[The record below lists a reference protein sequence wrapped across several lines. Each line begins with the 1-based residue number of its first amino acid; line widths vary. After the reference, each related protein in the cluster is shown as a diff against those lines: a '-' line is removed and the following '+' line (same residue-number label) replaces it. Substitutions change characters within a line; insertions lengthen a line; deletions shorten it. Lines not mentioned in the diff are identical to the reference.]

1 MNQGLLAVEEAL
13 ERLLAGAR
21 AVGEIETVPT
31 LSATGRVLARPQA
44 SSLNVPPLDNTSMD
58 GYAVRAADCASGAAR
73 LRVAQRIAAGAIGKP
88 LEPGT
93 AARIFTGAPIPPGAD
108 AVVPQEQCEA
118 AGDDVIVKHAPKAGE
133 WIRRAGED
141 IRAGSTILEAGMRL
155 RAQEIGLA
163 ASVGLASLPVF
174 RRVRAALFSTG
185 NELAMP
191 GEPLPEGAIYNSNRF
206 TLTGLLQ
213 MLGCEVADLGIVPD
227 SLEATRATLREAA
240 AISDVIVTSG
250 GVSVGDEDHVKP
262 AVTAEGHL
270 DLWRIAIKPG
280 RPLAYGAVRR
290 ADGSEA
296 SFIGLPGNPVSS
308 FVTFLLF
315 VRPFVLRRQGMADS
329 AARAYAARADFDWPK
344 PDARREFL
352 RARFNRDGGLDLY
365 PNQSSG
371 VLTSTVWG
379 DGLVDNPAKH
389 AIKRGDTVRFLPFAE
404 LLY

>member
-1 MNQGLLAVEEAL
+1 MNQGLLSVEDAL

-21 AVGEIETVPT
+21 GVGEVETVPT
-31 LSATGRVLARPQA
+31 MAATGRVLARPQT

-58 GYAVRAADCASGAAR
+58 GYAVRTADCASGGAR
-73 LRVAQRIAAGAIGKP
+73 LRVAQRIPAGAIGKP

-93 AARIFTGAPIPPGAD
+93 VARIFTGAPIPPGAD
-108 AVVPQEQCEA
+108 AVVMQEQVEA
-118 AGDDVIVKHAPKAGE
+118 AGDDVIVKHAPRPGE

-141 IRAGSTILEAGMRL
+141 IRAGATILDAGTRL

-185 NELAMP
+185 NELVMP

-206 TLTGLLQ
+206 TLTGMLQ
-213 MLGCEVADLGIVPD
+213 MLGCQVADLGIVPD
-227 SLEATRATLREAA
+227 TLEATRATLREAA

-250 GVSVGDEDHVKP
+250 GVSVGEEDHVKP
-262 AVTAEGHL
+262 AVTAEGRL

-308 FVTFLLF
+308 FVTFVLF
-315 VRPFVLRRQGMADS
+315 VRPFVRKVQGLAET
-329 AARAYAARADFDWPK
+329 AARTYAARADFDWPK
-344 PDARREFL
+344 PDSRREFL
-352 RARFNRDGGLDLY
+352 RVRFNRDGGLDLY

-379 DGLVDNPAKH
+379 DGLLDNPAKH

>member
-1 MNQGLLAVEEAL
+1 MNPGLLSVEEAL

-21 AVGEIETVPT
+21 AVGDIAAVPT
-31 LSATGRVLARPQA
+31 LAASGRVLAHAQSA
-44 SSLNVPPLDNTSMD
+44 TLDVPPLDNTSMD

-73 LRVAQRIAAGAIGKP
+73 LRVAQRIAAGAVGKP

-93 AARIFTGAPIPPGAD
+93 VARIFTGAPIPPGAD

-118 AGDDVIVKHAPKAGE
+118 IGDDVVVKHAPKPGE

-141 IRAGSTILEAGMRL
+141 IRAGSTILAAGTRL

-185 NELAMP
+185 NELVMP
-191 GEPLPEGAIYNSNRF
+191 GEPLPAGAIYNSNRF

-227 SLEATRATLREAA
+227 TLEATRATLREAA
-240 AISDVIVTSG
+240 AISDVIITSG
-250 GVSVGDEDHVKP
+250 GVSVGEEDHVKP
-262 AVTAEGHL
+262 AVDAEGRL

-290 ADGSEA
+290 ADGGEA

-315 VRPFVLRRQGMADS
+315 VRPFVLRLQGVADIAPRS
-329 AARAYAARADFDWPK
+329 YAARADFDWAK
-344 PDARREFL
+344 PDPRREFL

-404 LLY
+404 LLH